1 MRKKKIPLIV
11 AIVAIPLLFLGIFF
25 AESETSKMQQS
36 PSDNKEVSIGQ
47 SNPESSSFIDNLRE
61 KTFTGGEITI
71 ERTLSTNSNFTS
83 YLISYPSDDLKI
95 YGVMNI
101 PKGKGPFPLILLNHG
116 YYNPSTFQS
125 GDGTRSMAEILAN
138 KGYLTLASDYRGHGK
153 SEGEGGGHRPE
164 YAIDVLNLAASAKT
178 IPQAD
183 TTRIGMWGH
192 SMGGE
197 TSLRAVEINPDIK
210 ALVLWAPT
218 TNRAS
223 HAGTSFRMRS
233 NPNPTSSEQN
243 AAPLD
248 FLSYIETPIS
258 LHQGLSDTEVDPDS
272 SKSLNNSLRG
282 LGKNIEYFEY
292 QGQDHNFQNL
302 GWDLISK
309 RTVDFFDKYLK

>member
-1 MRKKKIPLIV
+1 MNKKKTLLVV
-11 AIVAIPLLFLGIFF
+11 AALPLLFLAILF
-25 AESETSKMQQS
+25 AENETSKKQQDY
-36 PSDNKEVSIGQ
+36 SDNKEITNERTTLEQNSL
-47 SNPESSSFIDNLRE
+47 IDNFRQ
-61 KTFTGGEITI
+61 KTFSGGKITT
-71 ERTLSTNSNFTS
+71 ERTLSTNGNFTS

-95 YGVMNI
+95 YGIMNI
-101 PKGKGPFPLILLNHG
+101 PKGNGPFPVVLLNHG

-125 GDGTRSMAEILAN
+125 GDGTRSMAEILATN
-138 KGYLTLASDYRGHGK
+138 GYVTLASDYRGHGQ

-164 YAIDVLNLAASAKT
+164 YAIDVLYLAASAKT
-178 IPQAD
+178 VPQAD
-183 TTRIGMWGH
+183 TKRMGMWGH

-197 TSLRAVEINPDIK
+197 TSLRAVEINPNIK

-223 HAGTSFRMRS
+223 HANSSFRT
-233 NPNPTSSEQN
+233 PNTPTPSEQN

-248 FLSYIETPIS
+248 FLEYIETPIS
-258 LHQGLSDTEVDPDS
+258 LHQGLSDTEVDPNS
-272 SKSLNNSLRG
+272 SKELNNSLRD

-292 QGQDHNFQNL
+292 DGQDHNFQNL